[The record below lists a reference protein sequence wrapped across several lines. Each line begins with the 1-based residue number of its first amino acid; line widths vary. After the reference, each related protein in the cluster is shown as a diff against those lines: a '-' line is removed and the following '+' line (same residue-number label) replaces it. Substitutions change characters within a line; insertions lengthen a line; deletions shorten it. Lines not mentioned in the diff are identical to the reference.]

1 MTVEEAMALLD
12 TILPK
17 PLNDLHTFVFQ
28 QTWQGKTY
36 TAMADISAYD
46 ENYLKSIGSSIWK
59 SLSQALNQ
67 NVTKSNIHSCLE
79 AYARQYG
86 REVSDLPTTPGTV
99 SVPSRR
105 EALNQP
111 TLVHFTAPLE
121 PDQTQPYQ
129 DWGEVMDVSV
139 FFGRTGEL
147 ATLHHWITNDH
158 CRLIAVLGMGGIGK
172 SALTVKLAE
181 QVIRDQGDGTSPF
194 SQFRYFIWRSLRNA
208 PTLASLLADILQ
220 FLSNQREIEASL
232 PRNTPDRIA
241 RLLYY
246 LRQARCLLLL
256 DNVET
261 LLQGGELSGIY
272 REGYEEYGD
281 LFQRL
286 GETRHQSCVV
296 ITSREKPK
304 EITVLEGEG
313 SPVRSFALAGLGEP
327 EGQALLEQRGAFV
340 ASQDEWQQL
349 VQHYAGNPLALKMVA
364 AAMDELFGGGVSE
377 FLEYIQA
384 HKHSLIFGDIRD
396 LLERQFERL
405 SALEQEVM
413 YWLAINR
420 ELVSLSELSND
431 IVSTQAQLQLPETLR
446 SLSRRNLIESATLTR
461 TLPQTASFSQQPVV
475 MEFVTEKLIAQV
487 VQEIITQQFDI
498 FMGHALMKATAKD
511 YICQSQIRVIL
522 SPILARLQ
530 TTNIS
535 KSLQSLLKEVLDT
548 LHQHY
553 MGVPGYGAGNLIN
566 CLRQLNTD
574 FSHYDFSG
582 LAVWQANL
590 QDLILHKVNFEN
602 ADLRKSLFSETLGGV
617 FRVAFSED
625 SQWLALG
632 DSNGEISVRQVQDG
646 ELLMSWRGH
655 EGVMCGMAFSPD
667 KKFLATASCHIVK
680 LWQIPDNTVP
690 AFQQAGTT
698 RELGTPLWLRQ
709 TASLVRTWT
718 DHTGWI
724 RELAFSPDGQLLATV
739 GNEDQTL
746 RIWDITTRDCRY
758 ILRDHEGPVL
768 SCAFHPFQSLVV
780 SGSSDQ
786 TIKFWDT
793 RTGTCLQTWVGQ
805 NHHIWSIAFSPDGQI
820 LATGDGGGTIKIWDM
835 DTGECYLTLLGHI
848 GLVYSLSIRA
858 DGQVMAS
865 GASEG
870 TVRIWDLNTGQCL
883 RVLQGH
889 ANDVFDVCFSPD
901 GDTLV
906 SGSFDHT
913 VKFWDTQ
920 QWHCQRTWRGYSNGF
935 CSLVGLSADSL
946 LTGSGDGYIRFWDLK
961 TGRCLRKI
969 SGHQGFAWS
978 VAVSPTRQ
986 WFASAGEDALIKLW
1000 DIDTGQCCKVLRGHL
1015 SAIQAIAFSPLTEG
1029 MSNADN
1035 GMGYLVSA
1043 SSDGTVKLWD
1053 VTTGICIRTLTG
1065 HRSRV
1070 WGLAV
1075 HPHGQMI
1082 ASGSFDHTV
1091 RIWQGDSLFTA
1102 EPEKGILPAEY
1113 SPVSDDEGDCLIVL
1127 DEHTHWMW
1135 GVAFSPDGTQ
1145 LATASGDHTI
1155 KLWDTQTWTC
1165 LHTLEGHTSWVQS
1178 VAFSP
1183 EGNSLVSGSVDTTV
1197 KIWDVRTGDCC
1208 QTLCG
1213 HSNWIYAV
1221 IFAKDG
1227 QTIISSCQDETL
1239 KIWDVRT
1246 GSCLR
1251 TLKADRLYEGMNLVG
1266 AKGLSDSQKL
1276 ALSVLG
1282 AVI

>member
-1 MTVEEAMALLD
+1 
-12 TILPK
+12 
-17 PLNDLHTFVFQ
+17 
-28 QTWQGKTY
+28 
-36 TAMADISAYD
+36 
-46 ENYLKSIGSSIWK
+46 
-59 SLSQALNQ
+59 
-67 NVTKSNIHSCLE
+67 
-79 AYARQYG
+79 
-86 REVSDLPTTPGTV
+86 
-99 SVPSRR
+99 
-105 EALNQP
+105 
-111 TLVHFTAPLE
+111 
-121 PDQTQPYQ
+121 
-129 DWGEVMDVSV
+129 MD
-139 FFGRTGEL
+139 
-147 ATLHHWITNDH
+147 TLHQWITDDH
-158 CRLIAVLGMGGIGK
+158 CRLIAVLGMGGMGK

-181 QVIRDQGDGTSPF
+181 QVIRDQSDFSSP
-194 SQFRYFIWRSLRNA
+194 SPDDPPASEFRYFIWRSLRNA
-208 PTLASLLADILQ
+208 PPLASLLADILQ
-220 FLSNQREIEASL
+220 FLSNQQEIEASL
-232 PRNTPDRIA
+232 PRNTSDRIA

-272 REGYEEYGD
+272 RDGYEEYGD

-286 GETRHQSCVV
+286 GETRHQSCVL
-296 ITSREKPK
+296 ITSREKPR
-304 EITVLEGEG
+304 EITVLEGEET
-313 SPVRSFALAGLGEP
+313 PVRSLALTGLGET

-340 ASQDEWQQL
+340 AAQDEWQQL

-364 AAMDELFGGGVSE
+364 AALDELFSGSVSD
-377 FLEYIQA
+377 FLEYIQTQ
-384 HKHSLIFGDIRD
+384 KHSLIFGDIRD

-405 SALEQEVM
+405 STLEQEVM

-420 ELVSLSELSND
+420 ELVSLSELRQD
-431 IVSTQAQLQLPETLR
+431 IVSAQAQLQLPETLR
-446 SLSRRNLIESATLTR
+446 SLSRRNLIESATPAGTP
-461 TLPQTASFSQQPVV
+461 TQTASFSQQPVV
-475 MEFVTEKLIAQV
+475 MEFVTEKLITQM
-487 VQEIITQQFDI
+487 VQEITTQQIDA
-498 FMGHALMKATAKD
+498 FMRHALMKATAKD

-522 SPILARLQ
+522 SPLLTRLQ
-530 TTNIS
+530 TNTS
-535 KSLQSLLKEVLDT
+535 KPLQSLLKEVLDT
-548 LHQHY
+548 LHHHY
-553 MGVPGYGAGNLIN
+553 SGIPGYGAGNLIN
-566 CLRQLNTD
+566 CLRRLDTD

-590 QDLILHKVNFEN
+590 QNLILHQVNFEN
-602 ADLRKSLFSETLGGV
+602 ADLRRSLFSETLGGV

-667 KKFLATASCHIVK
+667 KKLLATASCHIVK
-680 LWQIPDNTVP
+680 LWQIPDNTDP
-690 AFQQAGTT
+690 ALQRAGTT
-698 RELGTPLWLRQ
+698 GGLGAPLWSRSV
-709 TASLVRTWT
+709 ASLVQTWT

-758 ILRDHEGPVL
+758 ILRDHEGSVL
-768 SCAFHPFQSLVV
+768 SCAFHPCQNLVV

-835 DTGECYLTLLGHI
+835 DTGECYLTLVGHI

-901 GDTLV
+901 GETLV

-935 CSLVGLSADSL
+935 CSLVGLSADSI

-961 TGRCLRKI
+961 TGQCLRKI
-969 SGHQGFAWS
+969 AGHQGFAWS

-1000 DIDTGQCCKVLRGHL
+1000 DIDTGQCCKVFRGHL
-1015 SAIQAIAFSPLTEG
+1015 SAVQAIAFSPLT
-1029 MSNADN
+1029 
-1035 GMGYLVSA
+1035 
-1043 SSDGTVKLWD
+1043 
-1053 VTTGICIRTLTG
+1053 
-1065 HRSRV
+1065 
-1070 WGLAV
+1070 
-1075 HPHGQMI
+1075 
-1082 ASGSFDHTV
+1082 
-1091 RIWQGDSLFTA
+1091 
-1102 EPEKGILPAEY
+1102 
-1113 SPVSDDEGDCLIVL
+1113 
-1127 DEHTHWMW
+1127 
-1135 GVAFSPDGTQ
+1135 
-1145 LATASGDHTI
+1145 
-1155 KLWDTQTWTC
+1155 
-1165 LHTLEGHTSWVQS
+1165 
-1178 VAFSP
+1178 
-1183 EGNSLVSGSVDTTV
+1183 
-1197 KIWDVRTGDCC
+1197 
-1208 QTLCG
+1208 
-1213 HSNWIYAV
+1213 
-1221 IFAKDG
+1221 
-1227 QTIISSCQDETL
+1227 
-1239 KIWDVRT
+1239 
-1246 GSCLR
+1246 
-1251 TLKADRLYEGMNLVG
+1251 
-1266 AKGLSDSQKL
+1266 
-1276 ALSVLG
+1276 
-1282 AVI
+1282 